1 MLKYGSGN
9 RRGTGNA
16 TGDLRDDKGRFL
28 PGNPGGPGGGK
39 KDDLEGLDFWEATE
53 VLIRNAMGTGK
64 TDDKLKAAKL
74 YFQWQGLKKQHDQEK
89 QDSLPS
95 PEDILRI
102 RETLELRHEMDV
114 MGVKKIA
121 EVYCCECGKRLSPDD
136 AVENDD

>member
-1 MLKYGSGN
+1 MTDDTKKNGSGIG
-9 RRGTGNA
+9 RGTGSI
-16 TGDLRDDKGRFL
+16 RDDKGRFL

-53 VLIRNAMGTGK
+53 ALIRNAMGTGK

-74 YFQWQGLKKQHDQEK
+74 YFQWQGLKKQHDQE

-95 PEDILRI
+95 AQDVERI
-102 RETLELRHEMDV
+102 RETLALRQEMDV

-121 EVYCCECGKRLSPDD
+121 DVYCCECGKRLSPDD